1 MSVRRCVMAVAV
13 ALGLAVGAGGA
24 ASASAHT
31 ADNHKPGLYVST
43 GGEGGEVFA
52 ARHFPRVIWVSE
64 QDYLSGLSWRSGTAT
79 GIFNHDDCL
88 PNCARGSYV
97 GFAIRLTA
105 ADPEWCT
112 VTLYNREL
120 VRSTRRA
127 YVYDTITA
135 RGTARRLPYV
145 PSFRP
150 ACSAT
155 TGH

>member
-1 MSVRRCVMAVAV
+1 MSVRRCVTAVAV
-13 ALGLAVGAGGA
+13 AFGLAVGACGA
-24 ASASAHT
+24 ASAAAYK
-31 ADNHKPGLYVST
+31 ADNLKPGLYVFT

-52 ARHFPRVIWVSE
+52 AAHFPRVIWVSD

-79 GIFNHDDCL
+79 GTFNHDNCL
-88 PNCARGSYV
+88 PNCARGSYI
-97 GFAIRLTA
+97 GLAIRLTA

-112 VTLYNREL
+112 VTLYNQEL

-135 RGTARRLPYV
+135 RGTGRRLPYV
-145 PSFRP
+145 PSFRS